1 MFFKCLRLLLVIS
14 DFPTASGVRRFT
26 MKILNVAE
34 KNDAAKNISEIL
46 SRGGYHRREGISKF
60 NKIYE
65 FPMNLNNQ
73 SVMMV
78 MTSVSGHLT
87 NYDFP
92 SNYKSWHSCNPM
104 VLFDAPIVKQVLKDY
119 EPIKQTLQREVRS
132 CQKLIIWTDCDR
144 EGENIGVEVID
155 VCKEVKPNI
164 EVLRARFSEITPA
177 AVHRA
182 VNGLTNPD
190 YNASTAVDA
199 RQELDL
205 RIGAAF
211 TRFQTLRLRRVFPQA
226 LSDQLI
232 SYGSCQ
238 FPTLGFVVERFRE
251 VDQFVSEPFWRIVVT
266 VSRDEKTTE
275 FQWQRGRLFDQDCCR
290 AYYEHLH
297 QELEKLASR
306 KLHMGARYAMQLA
319 ERLYNKGFISYP
331 RTETK
336 IFPPDLDLKSLVRV
350 QINDS
355 RWSDFASRIL
365 ERGPNPKNGK
375 SSDKA
380 HPPIH
385 PLKVGDSLQGDEAR
399 LYELV
404 TRHFLACL
412 STDAEGAE
420 TVVRL
425 CIGKPTL
432 PRAFNSSL
440 STANLLT
447 SEDGELFESKGLM
460 ILALNYLEVYIYD
473 RWTEKDMPVFHLG
486 EWILPDNIQILTG
499 QTCPPP
505 LLTEADL
512 ISLMDRHGIG
522 TDATHAE
529 HIETIKQ
536 RLYVGLEQNK
546 FLVPGQLGMGLV
558 EGYDSMG
565 FEMSKPNLRSEFEAD
580 LKLICE
586 GRKTKEEVLHHH
598 LNKYKELFRLAL
610 NQASFLD
617 RALAL
622 RLEQEA
628 ENVQNISGSIG
639 EMASLAAA
647 NNTTDGHNQ
656 SNVLNPVV
664 AFCPTC
670 HSGLVLRQKRSALRP
685 LTTGSNLSNN
695 SGSNEVNQ
703 TSNGGWF
710 LSCSGYP
717 NCRYAIW
724 FPDSVIH
731 VRVLSESN
739 ENTCN
744 RCTNFITSSSVRS
757 SNDQLRPSKLGLRFR
772 RNFYLPNGY
781 FQDDDTK
788 EYITCIFCDEDICRT
803 LGIHIR
809 LVNNSSISSQTAVS
823 NEFNANRDPLT
834 SQTPNSSSPLPFS
847 FSSTTIGS
855 YHNPFS
861 LLHAKPYL
869 NLHPTSNNSSHNT
882 LPRSPNFSRSVD
894 NAEADDSD
902 NILCNCGHSAIQ
914 LTVKK
919 PGPNQGRLFYRCSG
933 VTGNSCDFF
942 LWKSQTTPIT
952 SAQSSPLYS
961 STQVPFRNFIDP
973 CSRLENVYENA
984 NCVSNTTSGLGSSD
998 SNSPCVICRCGEPA
1012 KLLVVNK
1019 QSSNKGRH
1027 FYACP
1032 NSRPNIDG
1040 GPASGCNF
1048 FQWADHIDPASG
1060 QSDSF
1065 TYGLS
1070 SRRYASGSSTEQR
1083 PSYNRTVVSAEANI
1097 SVGHVP
1103 SWPPPASNNS
1113 RGAISRNK
1121 NRVFKDSS
1129 LSASSTLTRCCG
1141 LCRQPG
1147 HTRNRCP
1154 HSTT

>member
-1 MFFKCLRLLLVIS
+1 MI
-14 DFPTASGVRRFT
+14 P
-26 MKILNVAE
+26 
-34 KNDAAKNISEIL
+34 L
-46 SRGGYHRREGISKF
+46 SF
-60 NKIYE
+60 NSL
-65 FPMNLNNQ
+65 FNQ
-73 SVMMV
+73 
-78 MTSVSGHLT
+78 
-87 NYDFP
+87 
-92 SNYKSWHSCNPM
+92 
-104 VLFDAPIVKQVLKDY
+104 
-119 EPIKQTLQREVRS
+119 
-132 CQKLIIWTDCDR
+132 
-144 EGENIGVEVID
+144 
-155 VCKEVKPNI
+155 
-164 EVLRARFSEITPA
+164 
-177 AVHRA
+177 
-182 VNGLTNPD
+182 
-190 YNASTAVDA
+190 
-199 RQELDL
+199 
-205 RIGAAF
+205 
-211 TRFQTLRLRRVFPQA
+211 
-226 LSDQLI
+226 
-232 SYGSCQ
+232 
-238 FPTLGFVVERFRE
+238 
-251 VDQFVSEPFWRIVVT
+251 
-266 VSRDEKTTE
+266 
-275 FQWQRGRLFDQDCCR
+275 
-290 AYYEHLH
+290 
-297 QELEKLASR
+297 
-306 KLHMGARYAMQLA
+306 
-319 ERLYNKGFISYP
+319 
-331 RTETK
+331 
-336 IFPPDLDLKSLVRV
+336 
-350 QINDS
+350 
-355 RWSDFASRIL
+355 DFASRIL
-365 ERGPNPKNGK
+365 EHGPNPKNGK

-420 TVVRL
+420 TIVRL

-432 PRAFNSSL
+432 PRTFNSSI

-473 RWTEKDMPVFHLG
+473 RWAEKDMPVFQLG

-628 ENVQNISGSIG
+628 ENVQNISGSVG
-639 EMASLAAA
+639 EMASFAAV
-647 NNTTDGHNQ
+647 NNATDGHNQ

-685 LTTGSNLSNN
+685 LTTSSNISNN
-695 SGSNEVNQ
+695 PGSNEVNQ

-744 RCTNFITSSSVRS
+744 RCTNFIPSSSVRS

-781 FQDDDTK
+781 FQDVDTK

-809 LVNNSSISSQTAVS
+809 LVNNSSISSQTTVS
-823 NEFNANRDPLT
+823 NEFSANRDPLT
-834 SQTPNSSSPLPFS
+834 SQTRNSSSPLPFS
-847 FSSTTIGS
+847 STTIGS
-855 YHNPFS
+855 HHNSYS

-869 NLHPTSNNSSHNT
+869 NLHPTCNNSSHST
-882 LPRSPNFSRSVD
+882 LPRPPNFSRSVD
-894 NAEADDSD
+894 DAEADDSD

-933 VTGNSCDFF
+933 VAGNSCDFF
-942 LWKSQTTPIT
+942 LWKSQTSSIT
-952 SAQSSPLYS
+952 IAQSSPLYS
-961 STQVPFRNFIDP
+961 STFVPLRNIIDP
-973 CSRLENVYENA
+973 CSRLENVSENA
-984 NCVSNTTSGLGSSD
+984 NCVSSRTSGLGSSD

-1032 NSRPNIDG
+1032 NSRPSIDG

-1048 FQWADHIDPASG
+1048 FQWADHIDTASG
-1060 QSDSF
+1060 QSDSSVC
-1065 TYGLS
+1065 GLS
-1070 SRRYASGSSTEQR
+1070 SRRYASGSSTEQG
-1083 PSYNRTVVSAEANI
+1083 PSYHRTAVSAETNI

-1121 NRVFKDSS
+1121 NRDFKDRS
-1129 LSASSTLTRCCG
+1129 LSASSTVTRCCG